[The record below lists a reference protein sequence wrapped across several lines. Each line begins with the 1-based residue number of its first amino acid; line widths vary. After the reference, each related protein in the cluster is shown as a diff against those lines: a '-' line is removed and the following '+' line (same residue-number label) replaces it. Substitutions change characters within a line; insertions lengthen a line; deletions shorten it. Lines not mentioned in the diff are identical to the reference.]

1 MIGDI
6 FDLKTADS
14 RSSTMVEDLRS
25 SRRSR
30 NQAIFPLN
38 LEDASDLE
46 RALMVLPAAV
56 VEATSGTW
64 YLISA
69 SNETHGLFSR
79 GFTSF
84 LT

>member
-6 FDLKTADS
+6 ALFDLETADS
-14 RSSTMVEDLRS
+14 RSSAMVEVLRS

-46 RALMVLPAAV
+46 RALMTGPPEAV
-56 VEATSGTW
+56 PVALASSGT
-64 YLISA
+64 
-69 SNETHGLFSR
+69 
-79 GFTSF
+79 
-84 LT
+84 